1 MRTGG
6 FGPLSLMILNI
17 ATIPHSGSKLLIDD
31 ILDVPHQPNNQTPI
45 DGINFFTHIHTYNA
59 PLHQM
64 RFEQY
69 PTIVALR
76 HPLLVATSWKKR
88 GKEVSEMCVLWYIL
102 VEMLDKYDPYYLPV
116 DHKDRDL
123 YLQKINEGLGLD
135 LKTDWP
141 MVNSKHNT
149 LKPEDLGEDQE
160 QVDRLCNNIKPFL
173 QKIYPRKPRGNPKRT
188 SSKSPAKTGNN
199 RRERHSQERGSNINN
214 RQIL

>member
-6 FGPLSLMILNI
+6 FGPLSLMIHT
-17 ATIPHSGSKLLIDD
+17 ASIPHSGTRLLLDE
-31 ILDVPHQPNNQTPI
+31 ILKTEWIPI
-45 DGINFFTHIHTYNA
+45 NTKPKEGANYFSHIYTYNA
-59 PLHQM
+59 PLHKM
-64 RFEQY
+64 RMEQY
-69 PTIVALR
+69 PTIIVMR

-88 GKEVSEMCVLWYIL
+88 GMDIGEMCIAWYIL
-102 VEMLDKYDPYYLPV
+102 AEQLDQYNPYYLPV